1 MDKIFKNPK
10 VMGWISIVTLVLIV
24 ALIWDSYKNPSK
36 DFFGVLKSSTP
47 AE

>member
-10 VMGWISIVTLVLIV
+10 YMGMVAVLTLVIV
-24 ALIWDSYKNPSK
+24 IAFVWDQSKNPKK

-47 AE
+47 ES

>member
-10 VMGWISIVTLVLIV
+10 YMGMVAVLTLVLVI
-24 ALIWDSYKNPSK
+24 ALIWDSYKNPRK
-36 DFFGVLKSSTP
+36 DFFGVLKSSA